1 MISVRHSSKFNDS
14 VCYSDDHEIET
25 EELTGEALQM
35 ALKGKPIPGSLGDD
49 NY

>member
-1 MISVRHSSKFNDS
+1 MNSVRRSSHLNSS
-14 VCYSDDHEIET
+14 VCYSDDCEIEE

-49 NY
+49 TY